1 MRIGKGKVISET
13 RQVSKV
19 FYSTPT
25 QKNVDRQMT
34 QSGFIMGFL
43 PPRISHGKGHPISH
57 FSLIALLNSSHQV
70 MAIFS
75 FLIEGYPSGNHIL

>member
-1 MRIGKGKVISET
+1 MRIRKGKVVSET

-34 QSGFIMGFL
+34 QSGFIKGFL
-43 PPRISHGKGHPISH
+43 PPNIPHGRGHPISFFFH
-57 FSLIALLNSSHQV
+57 DTLLNSSLQV
-70 MAIFS
+70 IAIVS
-75 FLIEGYPSGNHIL
+75 SLIEG